1 MKKYKGRMKNEYSP
15 YEIHS
20 TNNTIF
26 YVIIA
31 LQKIKKVQKCEGKI
45 MDIFQVLNIDK
56 TKDKDIIKRAYLM
69 KLQNTN
75 PEDKPE
81 EFMQL
86 RQAYE
91 KALEYADSPDEVIN
105 SNEKN
110 NLHSNKSEIDIWI
123 EKVETV
129 YKNFKSR
136 NDLDKW
142 GELLKDDICQ
152 NLDSKIE
159 ARDSLLE
166 FLMENYF
173 IPSTLVRFLNK
184 EFDFIGNLD
193 DLYEKFP
200 KAFID
205 NVIIYKMNNDEFP
218 LYSLFDLKDNLD
230 YDGFLIKF
238 YELRDLYG
246 EREYTKALKLYDEI
260 KSLNIYHPE
269 LQKKLA
275 QIYYSMGE
283 HDKCLEVIDKMDI
296 KYAEILEMN
305 LLKAMALTDKG
316 KHKEA
321 KEYYYDILQKNPVSS
336 RAIEGLTYIYQ
347 EEGRF
352 LEAKG
357 LIYGLHYNGYS
368 DFYIDDILD
377 NINKKIIEKYE
388 ENEDKN
394 YDKNELI
401 EIAWAY
407 NENKD
412 FDKSFKLVN
421 SIELDK
427 SIEDMYYALMTRI
440 YSNLD
445 KYDEAFDYMEKWKK
459 SIEDVKEN
467 EITDFNRKYKCLS
480 QVYKSKSCCYYNLKK
495 KELALENINKSL
507 EILPTNINS
516 LIPKLYIL
524 YSQRKFQEVVTLCD
538 EVLKLSP
545 ENLIVYRSKA
555 NALYDM
561 NYYSDAFDVCEEMLE
576 IDRYQI
582 FPYICKARILIEVEE
597 IDDAKEIIDFLQ
609 EEEVESEAINLL
621 KGLISYYEGDTE
633 TAKVILEKVIE
644 KIEENEDTYVEF
656 NEDAYLYYIKSTY
669 KDKTSEEIIELANK
683 GLEYDSKNTELMYY
697 KGWYLVED
705 DKLDEAQS
713 IFEELN
719 ILDEGNSYSN
729 DKLGDIHRKKE
740 EYDKALEYY
749 TKQIE
754 LEHDYEDY
762 FSRISL
768 NMELYNFDS
777 VYEDLKYL
785 ESVIPESSRVYDDF
799 GIYYSTLDKNEEALK
814 YYLKAKSIEDSN
826 EEKEVVYL
834 NYRLATAYRKLKMY
848 EEAIKCYEEDYAESE
863 DEDAL
868 FEIYNVYMEMGDF
881 KRGEAYLKKYLQ
893 VKELSKFSREYR
905 YRMAM
910 MLWQSGRLSQA
921 KKYFSL
927 IISYDDSQINRD
939 KGRLY
944 YYMNNLNKGISCLE
958 KCLGINE
965 VDVEEDEEEP
975 DINAYIHAARIY
987 KDLGC
992 EEEAFEY
999 ANTVLNLIP
1008 KDLDYKKDEL
1018 PMNYKYA
1025 GDAYAILGDL
1035 EKAERYLKKA
1045 LNSPICMYCNK
1056 SKCTD
1061 AIAGLIYLEILKEN
1075 MEKAKEYLEEGRKID
1090 PSDED
1095 IIGFGEILGC

>member
-1 MKKYKGRMKNEYSP
+1 
-15 YEIHS
+15 
-20 TNNTIF
+20 
-26 YVIIA
+26 
-31 LQKIKKVQKCEGKI
+31 
-45 MDIFQVLNIDK
+45 MDIFQILKTDK

-69 KLQNTN
+69 NLQNTN

-86 RQAYE
+86 RLAYE
-91 KALEYADSPDEVIN
+91 KALEYADSQDEIIN

-110 NLHSNKSEIDIWI
+110 NLHSNKSEIDIWM
-123 EKVETV
+123 EKVEIV

-142 GELLKDDICQ
+142 GELLKDDICK
-152 NLDSKIE
+152 NLDSKVE
-159 ARDSLLE
+159 ARDSLLK
-166 FLMENYF
+166 LIMENNF
-173 IPSTLVRFLNK
+173 IPSALVRFLDK

-200 KAFID
+200 KEFID

-246 EREYTKALKLYDEI
+246 QGEYTKALKLYDEI
-260 KSLNIYHPE
+260 KTLNIYHPE
-269 LQKKLA
+269 LQKKLV
-275 QIYYSMGE
+275 QIYYSMDE
-283 HDKCLEVIDKMDI
+283 YDKCLEVIDKIDI
-296 KYAEILEMN
+296 KYKEILEMN
-305 LLKAMALTDKG
+305 LLKAMALMNKG
-316 KHKEA
+316 NHKEA
-321 KEYYYDILQKNPVSS
+321 KEYYNEILQKNPLDS
-336 RAIEGLTYIYQ
+336 RTIEGLAYIYK
-347 EEGRF
+347 EEGKF

-357 LIYGLHYNGYS
+357 LIYGLRDNGYS
-368 DFYIDDILD
+368 DSYIDNIFD
-377 NINKKIIEKYE
+377 NINKNIIEKYE
-388 ENEDKN
+388 ENEDEN
-394 YDKNELI
+394 YNKNELI

-407 NENKD
+407 SENEN
-412 FDKSFKLVN
+412 FDKSLQLAN
-421 SIELDK
+421 SIKLDK

-440 YSNLD
+440 CLNLK
-445 KYDEAFDYMEKWKK
+445 KYDKAFDYIEKWEK
-459 SIEDVKEN
+459 SIEHVKEN
-467 EITDFNRKYKCLS
+467 EITDSNRKYKCVS
-480 QVYKSKSCCYYNLKK
+480 QIYKSKSYYYYHLKK

-507 EILPTNINS
+507 EILPASINS
-516 LIPKLYIL
+516 LISKLCIL

-545 ENLIVYRSKA
+545 ENLVVYRLKV

-561 NYYSDAFDVCEEMLE
+561 NEYSKAFNLCRDMLE
-576 IDRYQI
+576 IDRYQL
-582 FPYICKARILIEVEE
+582 FPHICRARILIEVNE
-597 IDDAKEIIDFLQ
+597 IDNAKKIIDFLK
-609 EEEVESEAINLL
+609 EEEVECESIDLL
-621 KGLISYYEGDTE
+621 KGIISYYERDLE
-633 TAKVILEKVIE
+633 TAKEIFEEIIKKVE
-644 KIEENEDTYVEF
+644 ADGNVYVEF
-656 NEDAYLYYIKSTY
+656 NEDTYLYYIKSTY

-683 GLEYDSKNTELMYY
+683 GLEYDSKNTDLMYY
-697 KGWYLVED
+697 KGWYLLED

-719 ILDEGNSYSN
+719 ILEEGNLYANS
-729 DKLGDIHRKKE
+729 KLGDIHREKK
-740 EYDKALEYY
+740 EYDKALKYY

-754 LEHDYEDY
+754 LEDDYEDY
-762 FSRISL
+762 FPRIDL
-768 NMELYNFDS
+768 NMELYNFDD

-785 ESVIPESSRVYDDF
+785 ESVMPQSSRVYDDF

-834 NYRLATAYRKLKMY
+834 NYRLATVYRKLKMY
-848 EEAIKCYEEDYAESE
+848 EEAIKCYEEDYEESE

-881 KRGEAYLKKYLQ
+881 KRGEEYLKKYLQ

-910 MLWQSGRLSQA
+910 MLWQSGRLSEA

-927 IISYDDSQINRD
+927 IISLDDSQINRD

-958 KCLGINE
+958 KGLGINE
-965 VDVEEDEEEP
+965 VEVEEDEEEP
-975 DINAYIHAARIY
+975 DINAYIHAARVY

-992 EEEAFEY
+992 KEEAFEY

-1025 GDAYAILGDL
+1025 GDAYAILGYFQ
-1035 EKAERYLKKA
+1035 KAEKYLKKA

-1061 AIAGLIYLEILKEN
+1061 AIAGLIYLEISKEN
-1075 MEKAKEYLEEGRKID
+1075 MDKAKEYLEEGRKID

>member
-1 MKKYKGRMKNEYSP
+1 
-15 YEIHS
+15 
-20 TNNTIF
+20 
-26 YVIIA
+26 
-31 LQKIKKVQKCEGKI
+31 
-45 MDIFQVLNIDK
+45 MDIFQILNIDK
-56 TKDKDIIKRAYLM
+56 TKDKDIIKRAYLT

-86 RQAYE
+86 RLAYE
-91 KALEYADSPDEVIN
+91 KALEYANSQDEII
-105 SNEKN
+105 NEKD
-110 NLHSNKSEIDIWI
+110 NLNSKKSEIDIWM
-123 EKVETV
+123 EKVEEV

-142 GELLKDDICQ
+142 EELLEDDICQ

-159 ARDSLLE
+159 VRDSLLE

-184 EFDFIGNLD
+184 EFDFMDNLD

-205 NVIIYKMNNDEFP
+205 NVIIYKMSNDEFP

-230 YDGFLIKF
+230 YDEFLIKF
-238 YELRDLYG
+238 YELRDLYS
-246 EREYTKALKLYDEI
+246 EREYTSALKLYDEI

-275 QIYYSMGE
+275 QIYYSIDE
-283 HDKCLEVIDKMDI
+283 YDKCLEVIDKMDI
-296 KYAEILEMN
+296 KYVEMLEIN
-305 LLKAMALTDKG
+305 LLKAMALVGKG
-316 KHKEA
+316 NHKEA
-321 KEYYYDILQKNPVSS
+321 KEYYYEILQKNPVNS

-352 LEAKG
+352 LEAKA
-357 LIYGLHYNGYS
+357 LIYGLYFNGYS
-368 DFYIDDILD
+368 DYYIDDIFD

-388 ENEDKN
+388 ENEDEN
-394 YDKNELI
+394 YNKNELI

-407 NENKD
+407 NDDNNFEKA
-412 FDKSFKLVN
+412 LQILN
-421 SIELDK
+421 SIEIDE

-445 KYDEAFDYMEKWKK
+445 KYNEAFDYIERWKK
-459 SIEDVKEN
+459 SIENVKEN

-507 EILPTNINS
+507 EILPTDINA
-516 LIPKLYIL
+516 LMPKIYIL
-524 YSQRKFQEVVTLCD
+524 YSQRKFQEVIDLCD

-545 ENLIVYRSKA
+545 ENLAVYRSKA

-561 NYYSDAFDVCEEMLE
+561 NYYSDAFDICDEMLE

-582 FPYICKARILIEVEE
+582 FPHICKARILIEVEE

-609 EEEVESEAINLL
+609 EEEVESESINLL
-621 KGLISYYEGDTE
+621 KGLISYYEDDAE
-633 TAKVILEKVIE
+633 TAKDILEKVIE
-644 KIEENEDTYVEF
+644 KMEENEDTYVEF
-656 NEDAYLYYIKSTY
+656 DEDAYLYYIKSTY
-669 KDKTSEEIIELANK
+669 KDKTPQEIIELANK

-697 KGWYLVED
+697 KAWYLAED

-713 IFEELN
+713 IYEELN
-719 ILDEGNSYSN
+719 IIDEGNSYAN
-729 DKLGDIHRKKE
+729 TQLGHIHREKK

-754 LEHDYEDY
+754 LEDDDEDY
-762 FSRISL
+762 FPRIAL
-768 NMELYNFDS
+768 NMKLYNLDS

-785 ESVIPESSRVYDDF
+785 ESVMPQSVRVYDNL
-799 GIYYSTLDKNEEALK
+799 GIYYSILDKNEEALK
-814 YYLKAKSIEDSN
+814 YYLKAKTIEDSN
-826 EEKEVVYL
+826 EENEVVYL
-834 NYRLATAYRKLKMY
+834 NYRLATVYRKLGMY
-848 EEAIKCYEEDYAESE
+848 EEAIKCYEEDYADDE
-863 DEDAL
+863 DEDTL
-868 FEIYNVYMEMGDF
+868 FEIYNVYMDMGDF
-881 KRGEAYLKKYLQ
+881 KRGEEQLKKYL
-893 VKELSKFSREYR
+893 KAINKSKFSVEYR

-910 MLWQSGRLSQA
+910 MLWQSGRLSEA

-927 IISYDDSQINRD
+927 IINCDDSQINRD

-944 YYMNNLNKGISCLE
+944 YYMNNLNRAILSIEKG
-958 KCLGINE
+958 LGINE
-965 VDVEEDEEEP
+965 VEVEVDEEEP
-975 DINAYIHAARIY
+975 DINAYMHAARIY
-987 KDLGC
+987 NELDCK
-992 EEEAFEY
+992 EEAIEY

-1035 EKAERYLKKA
+1035 DKAEEYLKKA
-1045 LNSPICMYCNK
+1045 LNSPTCMYCNK
-1056 SKCTD
+1056 RKCTD

-1075 MEKAKEYLEEGRKID
+1075 IDKAKEYLEEGKKID